1 MQFDLAVL
9 ICSASHSALKAF
21 LHCKIKPIFK
31 HTVNFLYALPEPVQY
46 PLALVLAP
54 TRELA
59 TQIFEEAR
67 KFSYRSKVIFQV
79 KLQVQT
85 R

>member
-1 MQFDLAVL
+1 M
-9 ICSASHSALKAF
+9 
-21 LHCKIKPIFK
+21 
-31 HTVNFLYALPEPVQY
+31 QY

-67 KFSYRSKVIFQV
+67 KFSYRSKVRPVENWNIF
-79 KLQVQT
+79 
-85 R
+85 